1 MFRFVSFRCQRCC
14 PCKHEQNGVRREW
27 SDGEG
32 GEGRVQGQV
41 ASFYPQRAAGRAET
55 VTKRRTGTGCA
66 GRACASG
73 TCAARCPCHMES
85 AVPHLVGFASGVD
98 GGAAGR
104 GEVREVLRAEG
115 GDGGGVKRPQD
126 VFGES
131 CTAT

>member
-1 MFRFVSFRCQRCC
+1 MTTAGATV
-14 PCKHEQNGVRREW
+14 VLVVW
-27 SDGEG
+27 
-32 GEGRVQGQV
+32 
-41 ASFYPQRAAGRAET
+41 ASY
-55 VTKRRTGTGCA
+55 

-98 GGAAGR
+98 GGAAGC

-131 CTAT
+131 CTTT